1 MNPTMLVCSLHVN
14 VTACLAMAMSA
25 VQVVSILA
33 MVGQKR
39 RIIVTVTNAMPLV
52 PLHHH
57 LALVAKEVPSGIRWK
72 TSLSINGA
80 TMAIGIEAA
89 EIGMEVMVTMV
100 LSSISPQFQ
109 RDLITKTERLVH
121 LSRS

>member
-1 MNPTMLVCSLHVN
+1 MLVCSLHVN

-57 LALVAKEVPSGIRWK
+57 LALVAKEVPSGK

-80 TMAIGIEAA
+80 RMAIGIEAA